1 MAQQLAESERQ
12 LEEMEKTW
20 EQKLNE
26 QREKDE
32 LEKQKQLEQKQQSD
46 KRAPHLTNLNEDI

>member
-1 MAQQLAESERQ
+1 MEGDGPTDQKELAEKMAQQLAESERQ

-32 LEKQKQLEQKQQSD
+32 LEK
-46 KRAPHLTNLNEDI
+46 